1 MKTFSDEQKL
11 MELVAGRPV
20 LQEMHHKEGSA
31 SGWTKGHC
39 TVTWSHVKKQRAPVK
54 VNTFVFM

>member
-20 LQEMHHKEGSA
+20 LQEMHHKKGSA
-31 SGWTKGHC
+31 SD
-39 TVTWSHVKKQRAPVK
+39 
-54 VNTFVFM
+54 